1 MVTVETIKSRRI
13 AGNTVALFLRQIAV
27 LAINLYMI
35 RVLLQTLGVEDYAV
49 YAVVYNLIMMTSFL
63 WGSIQTITQRFFA
76 YAIGAGDI
84 EKAKACYDANIIL
97 CFGVALLA
105 WAALETV
112 GVWFITEKMN
122 VAADRLDAALFMFRA
137 YFVFALLK
145 IFSTFFASVI
155 MAHEDMRTFALISI
169 LEAFLRVCAAV
180 SLTMLP
186 FDPLI
191 TFAVLFSVIEVFIAS
206 IFALLVITRYR
217 ECSLRLP
224 RLDVGMLREMLRFSG
239 WTVFGQITTI
249 SRNQAITILINQ
261 AFSPATVAARVLAFS
276 VGSQVLAFS
285 TNFSMA
291 LNPPITK
298 SWASGAHDEMYRLI
312 FLGSKIAFYL
322 VWVATLPILATLPGI
337 LTLWL
342 GEYPAETV
350 IFTRLALIENAIV
363 ALAFPL
369 MAAVRATGDMRA
381 YELIL
386 GSMQIMVLLASWVLI
401 IAGFAAVSVYVVAIV
416 VNILMFGTRLAL
428 ASAKTGL
435 PAIEFLREVIGPVGL
450 VTLLSSLWIFGVLWI
465 VPEAEY
471 LEFSLQSFCAVVAIY
486 VAPAIIAL
494 GVGLDAA
501 QRAILV
507 GLISKKLGARGAE
520 Q

>member
-1 MVTVETIKSRRI
+1 M
-13 AGNTVALFLRQIAV
+13 
-27 LAINLYMI
+27 
-35 RVLLQTLGVEDYAV
+35 
-49 YAVVYNLIMMTSFL
+49 
-63 WGSIQTITQRFFA
+63 
-76 YAIGAGDI
+76 
-84 EKAKACYDANIIL
+84 
-97 CFGVALLA
+97 
-105 WAALETV
+105 
-112 GVWFITEKMN
+112 
-122 VAADRLDAALFMFRA
+122 
-137 YFVFALLK
+137 
-145 IFSTFFASVI
+145 
-155 MAHEDMRTFALISI
+155 
-169 LEAFLRVCAAV
+169 
-180 SLTMLP
+180 
-186 FDPLI
+186 
-191 TFAVLFSVIEVFIAS
+191 
-206 IFALLVITRYR
+206 
-217 ECSLRLP
+217 
-224 RLDVGMLREMLRFSG
+224 
-239 WTVFGQITTI
+239 
-249 SRNQAITILINQ
+249 
-261 AFSPATVAARVLAFS
+261 
-276 VGSQVLAFS
+276 
-285 TNFSMA
+285 
-291 LNPPITK
+291 
-298 SWASGAHDEMYRLI
+298 
-312 FLGSKIAFYL
+312 
-322 VWVATLPILATLPGI
+322 PILATLPGI

-350 IFTRLALIENAIV
+350 IFARLALIENAIV